1 MTRCF
6 LISDTHFGHHNI
18 LKFKDKDGNSL
29 RPFESVG
36 EMDSVLI
43 DNWNKVVGVNDK
55 VYHLGDVAF
64 CSFSRLKHIF
74 QQLNG
79 NKVLIKGNHDNMKLS
94 QYAQLF
100 KDVRAYHLLDNFAL
114 SHIPIHPESLSR
126 WKGNIHGHL
135 HANELSDPHYFC
147 VSVEQID
154 FTPIEFGVIIDEYK
168 RRLFENQSN

>member
-1 MTRCF
+1 MTKCF
-6 LISDTHFGHHNI
+6 LISDTHFGHYNI
-18 LKFKDKDGNSL
+18 LKFKDKEGDFL
-29 RPFESVG
+29 RPFKSVE
-36 EMDSVLI
+36 EMDSVMI

-64 CSFSRLKHIF
+64 CSFTRLKDIF

-100 KDVRAYHLLDNFAL
+100 KDVRAYHLLDNFTL
-114 SHIPIHPESLSR
+114 SHIPIHTESLSR

-135 HANELSDPHYFC
+135 HANELSDPRYFC

-154 FTPIEFGVIIDEYK
+154 FTPIEFGVIREEYK
-168 RRLFENQSN
+168 RRLIENQSN